1 MTYDNA
7 SGRARAVA
15 HANIAL
21 AKYWGKSER
30 GDNLTAVPS
39 LSLTLDA
46 LTTRSEVCFDASLT
60 SDEVVLGGKILA
72 ERELA
77 RVTELLDRVR
87 KAAGESRFARIDSIN
102 NFPTAAGLASSASGF
117 AALAMAARAAA
128 GLPVSDRDASKL
140 ARQSSAS
147 AARSIFEG
155 FAELLQDTD
164 AAEPVAPNSHYDV
177 CMLVAIVEQERKDV
191 SSTGGMETTRLTSPY
206 YRGWLE
212 AAPALFQEVKDAL
225 LARDFE
231 RLAWGMERST
241 LLMHASMF
249 GADPPII
256 YLKPTSV
263 ALIHAIRNRRAE
275 GHPEAFTLDAGPNV
289 KVLTMASHAAKTEE
303 FLLSVPGVNR
313 VIVCR
318 PGPRAALLSL
328 DGPLAEARRTD
339 AVP

>member
-1 MTYDNA
+1 MTNESA
-7 SGRARAVA
+7 KGTARAVA

-46 LTTRSEVCFDASLT
+46 LTTRSQVCFDASLPK
-60 SDEVVLGGKILA
+60 DEVVLGGKTLTG
-72 ERELA
+72 RELA
-77 RVTELLDRVR
+77 RVAELLDRVR
-87 KAAGESRFARIDSIN
+87 KAAGESRFARVDSVN

-128 GLPVSDRDASKL
+128 GLPASDRDTSKL

-155 FAELLQDTD
+155 FVELLEDTD
-164 AAEPVAPNSHYDV
+164 SAEPVAPSSHYDV
-177 CMLVAIVEQERKDV
+177 CMLVAIVQQERKDV
-191 SSTGGMETTRLTSPY
+191 SSTGGMEQTRLTSPY

-212 AAPALFQEVKDAL
+212 AAPPLFREVKEAL
-225 LARDFE
+225 LAQDFE

-249 GADPPII
+249 GAEPPIV
-256 YLKPTSV
+256 YFKPTSI
-263 ALIHAIRNRRAE
+263 ALIHAIKNRRAE

-289 KVLTMASHAAKTEE
+289 KVLTLASHAAQTEE
-303 FLLSVPGVNR
+303 FLLSVPGVTR

-328 DGPLAEARRTD
+328 EGPLAEAQRTG
-339 AVP
+339 AAP